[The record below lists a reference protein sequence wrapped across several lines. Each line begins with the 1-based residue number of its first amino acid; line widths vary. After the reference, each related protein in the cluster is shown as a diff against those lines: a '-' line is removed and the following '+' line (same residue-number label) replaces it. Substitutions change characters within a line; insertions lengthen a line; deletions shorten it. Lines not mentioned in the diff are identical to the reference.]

1 MALLL
6 PTVLLAGCGPASGPS
21 GEEAPAR
28 PPKVPPVAK
37 EQGKPE
43 APAMDPSLAPLATQ
57 QQVVKAV
64 TVGRRDPFAAVLTP
78 HLIIDPASLPQGA
91 LNPGTGPSKP
101 QAPLSWPKG
110 LEFEG
115 VLQTSSR
122 SEAMV
127 RYAPSD
133 GNGGEVRLGSLNVGD
148 VGTTQGGS
156 LLPPGWRVAA
166 IDIEQGLL
174 TLEKGGQTV
183 KRQL

>member
-1 MALLL
+1 VALLL
-6 PTVLLAGCGPASGPS
+6 PTMLLAGCGPASGPA
-21 GEEAPAR
+21 GVEAPL

-43 APAMDPSLAPLATQ
+43 VPAMDPSLAPLATQ

-78 HLIIDPASLPQGA
+78 QVIIDPASLPQGGIK
-91 LNPGTGPSKP
+91 PGAGPSKP
-101 QAPLSWPKG
+101 PAPLSWPKG

-127 RYAPSD
+127 RYTP
-133 GNGGEVRLGSLNVGD
+133 GEGKGGEVRLGSLNVGD
-148 VGTTQGGS
+148 VGTTQGES
-156 LLPPGWRVAA
+156 LLPPGWRVADIN
-166 IDIEQGLL
+166 IDQGLL

-183 KRQL
+183 MRQL